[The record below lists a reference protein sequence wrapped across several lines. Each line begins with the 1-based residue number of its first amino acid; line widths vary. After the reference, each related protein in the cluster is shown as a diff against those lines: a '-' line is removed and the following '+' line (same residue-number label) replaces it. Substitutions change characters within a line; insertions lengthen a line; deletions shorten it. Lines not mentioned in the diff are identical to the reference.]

1 MMLSPYVVLTATSTA
16 CLRDELAW
24 LRSRYDG
31 GAVAPAV
38 YRLIQRLET
47 ELSWREHELLTRTEG
62 GVR

>member
-24 LRSRYDG
+24 LRARHDE
-31 GAVAPAV
+31 GAVAPCV
-38 YRLIQRLET
+38 YRLIKRLET
-47 ELSWREHELLTRTEG
+47 ELAWREHAQTLRVEG